1 MARPSSAYNPWEDRQ
16 SFIQDS
22 ATVDDF
28 ISFVNAHSL
37 SNSNDSGYDVLAL
50 TKIKEYNDAN
60 TTVDLLNELNEV
72 SVKQYECLKKL
83 EVMYEK
89 YKYEWLLSS
98 DKNSEMI
105 TKVNEIQ
112 MMFDV
117 FERNKIKVVN
127 LLHNCGL
134 NDEGVVK
141 IKHAKKMEFIKGV
154 KIWTSNYSHVLDL
167 VELNEGIHVNTIKQ
181 LGEKIKE
188 YEKLTEEIV
197 NEYNRVKQIKNE

>member
-1 MARPSSAYNPWEDRQ
+1 MATPPFSAYNPWEDRQ
-16 SFIQDS
+16 SFIQDT

-37 SNSNDSGYDVLAL
+37 STSSGDDLLAL
-50 TKIKEYNDAN
+50 AKIKEYHDAN
-60 TTVDLLNELNEV
+60 TTVELLNELNDV
-72 SVKQYECLKKL
+72 SAKQYECLRKL

-89 YKYEWLLSS
+89 YKYECLLSS
-98 DKNSEMI
+98 EKNSEVI
-105 TKVNEIQ
+105 AKVNEIQ

-127 LLHNCGL
+127 LLHNSGL
-134 NDEGVVK
+134 SDEGVVK
-141 IKHAKKMEFIKGV
+141 IKHAKKMEFIKGA
-154 KIWTSNYSHVLDL
+154 KIWSSSYSHVLDL
-167 VELNEGIHVNTIKQ
+167 VELNEGIHANTIKQ
-181 LGEKIKE
+181 LSEKIKQ

>member
-1 MARPSSAYNPWEDRQ
+1 MATPPSSAYNPWEDRQ

-22 ATVDDF
+22 STVDDF

-37 SNSNDSGYDVLAL
+37 CNNDNGDDVLAL
-50 TKIKEYNDAN
+50 AKIKEYNDAN

-72 SVKQYECLKKL
+72 SVKQYECLRKL

-98 DKNSEMI
+98 EKNSEMI
-105 TKVNEIQ
+105 AKVNEIQ

-141 IKHAKKMEFIKGV
+141 VKHAKKMEFIKGV

-181 LGEKIKE
+181 LSEKIKQ

-197 NEYNRVKQIKNE
+197 DEYNRVKQIKNE

>member
-1 MARPSSAYNPWEDRQ
+1 MATPSSAYNPWEDRQ

-22 ATVDDF
+22 STVDDF

-98 DKNSEMI
+98 DKNSEII

-112 MMFDV
+112 MMFDYFV
-117 FERNKIKVVN
+117 
-127 LLHNCGL
+127 
-134 NDEGVVK
+134 
-141 IKHAKKMEFIKGV
+141 
-154 KIWTSNYSHVLDL
+154 
-167 VELNEGIHVNTIKQ
+167 
-181 LGEKIKE
+181 
-188 YEKLTEEIV
+188 
-197 NEYNRVKQIKNE
+197 

>member
-1 MARPSSAYNPWEDRQ
+1 MATPPSSAYNPWEDRQ

-22 ATVDDF
+22 STVDDF

-37 SNSNDSGYDVLAL
+37 CNNDNGDDVLAL
-50 TKIKEYNDAN
+50 AKIKEYNDAN

-72 SVKQYECLKKL
+72 SVKQYECLRKL

-98 DKNSEMI
+98 EKNSEMI
-105 TKVNEIQ
+105 AKVNEIQ

-141 IKHAKKMEFIKGV
+141 VKHAKKMEFIKGV
-154 KIWTSNYSHVLDL
+154 KIWSSNYSHVLDL

-181 LGEKIKE
+181 LSEKIKQ

-197 NEYNRVKQIKNE
+197 DEYNRVKQIKNE